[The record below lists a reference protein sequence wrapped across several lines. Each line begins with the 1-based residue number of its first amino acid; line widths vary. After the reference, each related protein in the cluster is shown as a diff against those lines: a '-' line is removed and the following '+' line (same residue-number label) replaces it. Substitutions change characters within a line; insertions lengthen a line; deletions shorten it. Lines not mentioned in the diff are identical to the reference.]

1 MGDVSDFY
9 SCLTT
14 DKGYAA
20 LNFKFKTYLVYPT
33 GFTKDLADCLTAG
46 KLKVKR
52 RFSDLGFGDTG
63 GSYMPDADHY
73 SISAAFSIKVN
84 KNRIILAHESTHA
97 LLDWQRLGKIPDP
110 DSEAVA
116 YIAEAIYVRT
126 MGWTPLVDPATGAP
140 HPIRAAADAA
150 AQAVLAGGYDLTAN
164 QGAAV
169 ESAVRASSHYG
180 PKAAD
185 FFISDGIG

>member
-1 MGDVSDFY
+1 MGDVTDFHD
-9 SCLTT
+9 CLT
-14 DKGYAA
+14 KEAGYAK
-20 LNFKFKTYLVYPT
+20 LNFKFKAYTVYPT
-33 GFTKDLADCLTAG
+33 GFTKDLADCLNAG
-46 KLKVKR
+46 KLKIKR

-116 YIAEAIYVRT
+116 YIAEAIYIRA
-126 MGWTPLVDPATGAP
+126 MGWTPLLDPATGIP
-140 HPIRAAADAA
+140 HPIRAAADLAA
-150 AQAVLAGGYDLTAN
+150 AAVLAGTYDLTMN
-164 QGAAV
+164 QGASV
-169 ESAVRASSHYG
+169 EAAIKASSHYG
-180 PKAAD
+180 PKSTA